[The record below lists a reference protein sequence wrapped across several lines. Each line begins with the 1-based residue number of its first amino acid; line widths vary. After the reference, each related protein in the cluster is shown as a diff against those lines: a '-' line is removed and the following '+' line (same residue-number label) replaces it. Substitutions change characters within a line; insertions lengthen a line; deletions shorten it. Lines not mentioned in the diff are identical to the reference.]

1 MTMFLYILFTV
12 LLLTPVLWLWSVLSL
27 WRWHYFIP
35 FFLLNAAI
43 LGAYLFATLG
53 RAINFFGHDEY
64 GLNWVAAFV
73 ALATHIILVSLFTL
87 KLRSNQSKMVKSKN
101 LVS

>member
-1 MTMFLYILFTV
+1 MAVEHAITLAMAL
-12 LLLTPVLWLWSVLSL
+12 
-27 WRWHYFIP
+27 FIP

-43 LGAYLFATLG
+43 LGVYLFATLG
-53 RAINFFGHDEY
+53 GSINFFGHDEY
-64 GLNWVAAFV
+64 GLNRVVAAFV

-87 KLRSNQSKMVKSKN
+87 KLRSNQFKKVKSKN